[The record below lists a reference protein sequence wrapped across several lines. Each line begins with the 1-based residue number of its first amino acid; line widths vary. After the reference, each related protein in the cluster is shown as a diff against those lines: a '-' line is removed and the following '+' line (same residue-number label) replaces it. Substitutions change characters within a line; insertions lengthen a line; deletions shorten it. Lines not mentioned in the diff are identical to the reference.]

1 MKCQSPRRSSNPTPS
16 FSKNTNEDLVTLSKP
31 AQFSVWGQLWASQVL
46 PSVKTSRWHTSW
58 VPASHPRVLSHPVS
72 ASAHSWAFAC
82 TSACVLAHDTPQ
94 LPRSWDSLPAEAFS
108 LATALPIGGIGN
120 IQRQSGKSRASR
132 EAVFLGTSKKAEGG
146 LVQIKYLLVS
156 RKAPQQP
163 FGLASVVRRLGDST
177 LYSPALSGL
186 KPCLHHCSPCPQPTS
201 SQKRQV
207 FSN

>member
-16 FSKNTNEDLVTLSKP
+16 FSKNSNEDLVTLSKP

-58 VPASHPRVLSHPVS
+58 VPASHPRVLSHPLS
-72 ASAHSWAFAC
+72 ASAHSWVFAC

-108 LATALPIGGIGN
+108 LATALPVGGIGN

-156 RKAPQQP
+156 RKAPAATIW
-163 FGLASVVRRLGDST
+163 LS
-177 LYSPALSGL
+177 LSGAEVGGQHL
-186 KPCLHHCSPCPQPTS
+186 VLPS
-201 SQKRQV
+201 SVRTKTLPP
-207 FSN
+207 SL